1 MNVAFLTP
9 TLPWPA
15 NTGGTLRTYHLLR
28 GLVAKHTVDLICFHY
43 GAQPEPGPLAAICA
57 NVHTVSLGKSYSRGR
72 QLRDLLRGRPQAVS
86 YFTDSNAQQQVTHL
100 LDAPYDLVICD
111 EVMMAAYLRQQ
122 TQNSAPPRLLIRPKI
137 DHQHY
142 HEMAAR
148 ERWSVA
154 KLFDWRETQRLQRYE
169 RRILPHFQS
178 VVVCSPE
185 DGAITQ
191 SQSPT
196 AAIDIIPNG
205 ADTDYYR
212 PPVAPGEAPPKPEP
226 TILLLGTMHYYPNID
241 ATHYFFDDIYPRLR
255 ARYPTL
261 QVLIVGH
268 QPPPTIKRLGDQPGV
283 TVTGSVRDVRPYLAR
298 SSLLAV
304 PLRLGG
310 GTRLKIT
317 EALAAGVPV
326 VSTPIGAQGLAV
338 EHETHLLLAE
348 EPAAFCMAIQRLLD
362 DPSLGCRLA
371 EAGRKLVESQYS
383 WQALGQHFAKVCEA
397 TVCAAATHRMTDNQ
411 Q

>member
-15 NTGGTLRTYHLLR
+15 NTGGTLRTYYLLR
-28 GLVAKHTVDLICFHY
+28 GLAARHAVDLICFHY
-43 GAQPEPGPLAAICA
+43 GARPALGPLATFCA
-57 NVHTVSLGKSYSRGR
+57 NIHTIALGESYTRAR
-72 QLRDLLRGRPQAVS
+72 QLRNLFGRQPQAVS
-86 YFTDSNAQQQVTHL
+86 YFTTVRAQHQVTAL
-100 LDAPYDLVICD
+100 LATPYDLVVCD
-111 EVMMAAYLRQQ
+111 EVMMAAYLRRQSQ
-122 TQNSAPPRLLIRPKI
+122 SATSSRLLIRPKI

-142 HEMAAR
+142 QEMAVGR
-148 ERWSVA
+148 PWGIT
-154 KLFDWRETQRLQRYE
+154 KFLDWREAQRLQRYE
-169 RRILPHFQS
+169 QRMLTYFQR

-185 DGAITQ
+185 DSAITRT
-191 SQSPT
+191 QSPT
-196 AAIDIIPNG
+196 IAIEVIPNG
-205 ADTDYYR
+205 ADTDYYQ
-212 PPVAPGEAPPKPEP
+212 PPALSPVSAEDSRSAPKP

-241 ATHYFFDDIYPRLR
+241 AVRYFFDEIYSTLR
-255 ARYPTL
+255 ARYTNL

-268 QPPPTIKRLGDQPGV
+268 QPPPAIRALGDQPGV
-283 TVTGSVRDVRPYLAR
+283 TVTGSVSDVRPYLAR

-317 EALAAGVPV
+317 EALAAGLPV

-338 EHETHLLLAE
+338 KHETHLLLAE
-348 EPAAFCMAIQRLLD
+348 EPAAFCSAIQRLLD

-383 WQALGQHFAKVCEA
+383 WQALGQHFANVCEA
-397 TVCAAATHRMTDNQ
+397 TVGG
-411 Q
+411 